1 MPEPQPGAESQP
13 RRWSLPNPLLLLL
26 VALTLG
32 LVGVALVRDVPPAG
46 VLRPDNKN
54 LFVLLAPF
62 LAMATAIERFWEAVF
77 GWYESFILKTATVM
91 GTAGRKLGW
100 AGQELLNAE
109 QAMALAVESL
119 AQSAMSPDYPQAYA
133 HFRAMEQ
140 RLQEAQ
146 VRVEES
152 LKSPKYK
159 ALKRAITLLGSFAL
173 GLGLSITS
181 KLTLLEAAGFQL
193 DANVDLLLTGLLVGA
208 GAGPLHAFIGWFNE
222 LRNTLA
228 GLADVTRGTALKK
241 ASEALLQAAPAPVP
255 PPVQSTFRGG
265 TSYAGPAAGEAVPL
279 STGDTL
285 THQRQVEHLLSRS
298 RR

>member
-1 MPEPQPGAESQP
+1 MPEPQPGAEGQP

-26 VALTLG
+26 VALILG
-32 LVGVALVRDVPPAG
+32 LVGWAFARDVPEAG
-46 VLRPDNKN
+46 GLRPENKN

-77 GWYESFILKTATVM
+77 GWYESFILKTASLM
-91 GTAGRKLGW
+91 GTAGTKLGW

-109 QAMALAVESL
+109 QAMARAVESL
-119 AQSAMSPDYPQAYA
+119 AQSATSPDYPQAYA

-181 KLTLLEAAGFQL
+181 QVTLLAEAGFRL
-193 DANVDLLLTGLLVGA
+193 DPNVDLLLTGLLVGS

-228 GLADVTRGTALKK
+228 GLADVTRGAALKK
-241 ASEALLQAAPAPVP
+241 ASEALQQALPTAIP
-255 PPVQSTFRGG
+255 PPVLSAFRGG
-265 TSYAGPAAGEAVPL
+265 PTAGPAPAEAVSLAPGDPL
-279 STGDTL
+279 Q
-285 THQRQVEHLLSRS
+285 HQRQVEHLLSRT

>member
-1 MPEPQPGAESQP
+1 MPELQPDAEGQT
-13 RRWSLPNPLLLLL
+13 RGWKLPNPLLLLI

-32 LVGVALVRDVPPAG
+32 LVGLALVRDVQQPW
-46 VLRPDNKN
+46 VVRTDNKS

-62 LAMATAIERFWEAVF
+62 LAIATAIERFWEAVF
-77 GWYESFILKTATVM
+77 GWYESFILKTASLM
-91 GTAGRKLGW
+91 GTVGTKLGW
-100 AGQELLNAE
+100 AGQELRNAE
-109 QAMALAVESL
+109 EAIALAVQSL
-119 AQSAMSPDYPQAYA
+119 AQTASSAAYPQAYA

-159 ALKRAITLLGSFAL
+159 ALKRAITLFGSFAL
-173 GLGLSITS
+173 GLGLSVTS
-181 KLTLLEAAGFQL
+181 KLTLLAAAGFQL
-193 DANVDLLLTGLLVGA
+193 DANVDLVLTGLLVGS

-241 ASEALLQAAPAPVP
+241 ASEALLQVAPAPVA
-255 PPVQSTFRGG
+255 PPVTGAYRSPT
-265 TSYAGPAAGEAVPL
+265 PAAGPVEAQASL
-279 STGDTL
+279 ADSL
-285 THQRQVEHLLSRS
+285 THQRQVEHLLSRT